1 MSDPEPPA
9 SDGQNEG
16 TQSKN
21 GGGSLSRLRTL
32 LRLLRRPRG
41 PRSSPRKVVFLPFHT
56 VRRTLPAAKKSIC
69 AKTI

>member
-9 SDGQNEG
+9 RSGQPEQN
-16 TQSKN
+16 QPKN

-41 PRSSPRKVVFLPFHT
+41 PRGQQETMDAVIAAADSTPR
-56 VRRTLPAAKKSIC
+56 RRSHRRSGF
-69 AKTI
+69 